1 MLHMCWYNDVLYVVI
16 VMVVGERGKGMKKEE
31 EEGARVI

>member
-1 MLHMCWYNDVLYVVI
+1 MCWYNDVLYVVI
-16 VMVVGERGKGMKKEE
+16 AMVVGERGKKVKEEEEE